1 MTTEF
6 FTRTEEEYTEEDNKR
21 NEYRKLAE
29 ILKTLQYGS
38 EEFNKLFTEYKRI
51 FKAVNGYAPHWA
63 R

>member
-1 MTTEF
+1 MEEL

-38 EEFNKLFTEYKRI
+38 EEFNKRFTEYKQI
-51 FKAVNGYAPHWA
+51 FKAVHGYAPHWA